1 MPGERRV
8 LIRCEFSD
16 SKSVRIA
23 LSPNPLSVGP
33 FGPRPSRLPLV
44 GGLCSGGNRVVFP
57 FFALVPSNGFFRRQ
71 RKPACSKPMQHSPAL
86 VVLAALLARLRLSSI
101 VSFMLLLGASLFTS
115 SINHFIGTLSLL
127 PIDRY
132 RTYIKAV
139 RKGRDSK
146 KKDT

>member
-1 MPGERRV
+1 MKNSMHAEDGLQLERNPLHIRAEDELKTNRTHFRKILPESPSWIHVSIRQRGTPVPGERRV

-57 FFALVPSNGFFRRQ
+57 FLRWCRQ
-71 RKPACSKPMQHSPAL
+71 MDFSGGKGSR
-86 VVLAALLARLRLSSI
+86 LAANPCSI
-101 VSFMLLLGASLFTS
+101 RQPWSF
-115 SINHFIGTLSLL
+115 
-127 PIDRY
+127 
-132 RTYIKAV
+132 
-139 RKGRDSK
+139 
-146 KKDT
+146 